1 MPFFTLQVSSRG
13 LIVEA
18 AVLVSQSRREALE
31 KAGQAVPEPQ
41 RVYALL
47 DTGASCSAVDQSA
60 LDALGLT
67 PTGEAEI
74 LTPSTGHI
82 PQKTSTYDVQI
93 GIFAGRPG
101 DPHYLSAPIEVMA
114 SDLFAGQGIHVLIGR
129 DILANC
135 ILQYNGADEI
145 FTLAY

>member
-18 AVLVSQSRREALE
+18 AILVSVSRREALE
-31 KAGQAVPEPQ
+31 KAGQPVPDIQ

-47 DTGASCSAVDQSA
+47 DTGASCSAVDQSV
-60 LDALGLT
+60 LDSLGLT

-74 LTPSTGHI
+74 LTPSTGSTPH
-82 PQKTSTYDVQI
+82 KAFTYDVQI

-101 DPHYLSAPIEVMA
+101 DMHYISNPIQVTA
-114 SDLFAGQGIHVLIGR
+114 TDLFAGQGIHVLIGR

-135 ILQYNGADEI
+135 ILQYNGADEL